1 MLKDCLSIASFLES
15 IILIHECDCS
25 RLFRILPETG
35 FSLGKVSPGVL
46 LRRRHKMVLLGD
58 PGCGKT
64 SIITRFMYG
73 SFDSAYQV

>member
-25 RLFRILPETG
+25 RLFRTFRDG

-64 SIITRFMYG
+64 SIITRLMYG